1 MRRLVE
7 IKVYFFL
14 KNNIMNWIITID
26 LLLLIIIFFLF
37 KDMYQKIRKLKTL
50 KSDVVR
56 VIKQRNEDVN

>member
-1 MRRLVE
+1 
-7 IKVYFFL
+7 
-14 KNNIMNWIITID
+14 MNWIITID

>member
-1 MRRLVE
+1 M
-7 IKVYFFL
+7 
-14 KNNIMNWIITID
+14 D